1 MRRKNDMWKDTQGSF
16 LPEESEQEAQAA
28 AVDAR
33 ERIHKLEE
41 QLQSQF
47 TSMATYAEIAQR
59 AVDTARAEAR
69 ADLEREKSTLVS
81 LMERIRLEL
90 LDDDHRPVIA
100 ATLPT
105 PAPPPPPEPVGP
117 LIDISALA
125 RIALLEDR
133 FERLGYQF
141 GQVLKS
147 QEELANSIAFMF
159 EQQLR
164 ASSWSQEPALSQ

>member
-33 ERIHKLEE
+33 ERIQKLEE

-100 ATLPT
+100 AALPT
-105 PAPPPPPEPVGP
+105 PAPPPPEQAAPS
-117 LIDISALA
+117 IDISALA

-133 FERLGYQF
+133 FERLSHQF